1 MLLSSAL
8 HEADAPAVGIV
19 SQNDLIQETGPDHFL
34 EPGEAIAA
42 IADFDHACFNRS
54 GAHSL
59 GEFLDE
65 KLGVIVDASFGK
77 VGKNFALGPEAGA
90 SYDINFGVTRE
101 ADIKL
106 DITTYADAGHI
117 DDGAA
122 ADGFEIEQIVID
134 LLEHTRRVEVL
145 PCLRGIFPPR
155 CGKEDMLVQAGH

>member
-1 MLLSSAL
+1 MSNDGCSNPSGGSSGRAIGHL
-8 HEADAPAVGIV
+8 
-19 SQNDLIQETGPDHFL
+19 L

-59 GEFLDE
+59 GELLDE

-77 VGKNFALGPEAGA
+77 VGKKFALGPEAGA
-90 SYDINFGVTRE
+90 SYDINLRVTRE

-117 DDGAA
+117 DDGDAS
-122 ADGFEIEQIVID
+122 DGFEIEQIVIRSE
-134 LLEHTRRVEVL
+134 EHTSELQSR
-145 PCLRGIFPPR
+145 F
-155 CGKEDMLVQAGH
+155 DLVCR

>member
-1 MLLSSAL
+1 MSNDGCSGLSGGSSGCVIGHL
-8 HEADAPAVGIV
+8 
-19 SQNDLIQETGPDHFL
+19 L

-90 SYDINFGVTRE
+90 SYDINLRVTRE

-117 DDGAA
+117 DDGDAS
-122 ADGFEIEQIVID
+122 DGFEIEQIVID

-145 PCLRGIFPPR
+145 PCLRGIFPPGVEKR
-155 CGKEDMLVQAGH
+155 ICSCRLVMPSCRG

>member
-1 MLLSSAL
+1 MSNDGCSNPSGGSSGRAIGHL
-8 HEADAPAVGIV
+8 
-19 SQNDLIQETGPDHFL
+19 L

-90 SYDINFGVTRE
+90 SYDINLRVTRE

-117 DDGAA
+117 DDGDAS
-122 ADGFEIEQIVID
+122 DGFEIEQIVID
-134 LLEHTRRVEVL
+134 FLEHTRRVEVL
-145 PCLRGIFPPR
+145 PCLRGIFPLGVEKR
-155 CGKEDMLVQAGH
+155 ICSCRLVMPSCRG